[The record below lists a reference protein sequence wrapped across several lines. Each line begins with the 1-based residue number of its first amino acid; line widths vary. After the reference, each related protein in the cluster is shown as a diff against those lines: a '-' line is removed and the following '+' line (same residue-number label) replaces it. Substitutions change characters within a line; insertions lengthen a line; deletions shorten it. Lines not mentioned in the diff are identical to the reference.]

1 MRLAVSFFSFLTC
14 LVVALCLPTDSV
26 AGVQAPLVRT
36 AQGHSFLM
44 CDNESTSAVPCATSS
59 GDTFAFVQNY
69 DTLTFFFSEA
79 GSGATCEAYAFGY
92 YDENGD
98 AADPIGETNLENF
111 TTDSLF
117 STSLSATQRV
127 ITLSYTDFSFV
138 FVTCTDASSMDVTV
152 EVRGSC
158 ADNVQCR

>member
-1 MRLAVSFFSFLTC
+1 MFHLKWLFSFT
-14 LVVALCLPTDSV
+14 ALLLLAFTVPGISL

-44 CDNESTSAVPCATSS
+44 CDNETGSGVPCQTT
-59 GDTFAFVQNY
+59 GDTFAYVQNY
-69 DTLTFFFSEA
+69 DTLTFFFSEV

-98 AADPIGETNLENF
+98 AANPISESNLENF

-117 STSLSATQRV
+117 STSLSSTQRV
-127 ITLSYTDFSFV
+127 ITLSYTDFNFV
-138 FVTCTDASSMDVTV
+138 FVTCTDSTSMDVTV
-152 EVRGSC
+152 EMRASC
-158 ADNVQCR
+158 AEGIQCR